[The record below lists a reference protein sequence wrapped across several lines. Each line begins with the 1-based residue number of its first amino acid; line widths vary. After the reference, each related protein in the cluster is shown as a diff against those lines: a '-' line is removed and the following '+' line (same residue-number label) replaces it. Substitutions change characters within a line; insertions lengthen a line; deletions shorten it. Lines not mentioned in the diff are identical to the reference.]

1 MVAMDTLD
9 TKRRKSRGDDF
20 NCRTSSLLLAFENK
34 TRLKN
39 QGRQNK
45 LGKACGIA
53 LIVIGLVLTFGGEAF
68 TTFFEGRFN
77 YNGWGNILGQIW
89 SGLGAVFNNG
99 NNVCVNLQ
107 NAITISEIG
116 LYIGVL
122 MMIGGII
129 ALTVSLARRN
139 RRQENLSYRL

>member
-34 TRLKN
+34 TRLKD

-45 LGKACGIA
+45 MGKAGGIA
-53 LIVIGLVLTFGGEAF
+53 LIVIGLVFTFGGEAF

-77 YNGWGNILGQIW
+77 YNG
-89 SGLGAVFNNG
+89 
-99 NNVCVNLQ
+99 
-107 NAITISEIG
+107 
-116 LYIGVL
+116 
-122 MMIGGII
+122 
-129 ALTVSLARRN
+129 
-139 RRQENLSYRL
+139 